1 MNTQGISP
9 KKPRSLEEWKAF
21 LNDHQISELKKLSD
35 NPILL
40 EALEKV
46 LCYEIATEGV
56 FEKNQPFDSTNNFVL
71 SYVQAVGGVIN
82 NERLGEDV
90 RGLFWGV
97 HRLKDGLSMI
107 KNFKQTEKVGE
118 NQNPAV

>member
-9 KKPRSLEEWKAF
+9 KKPRSLEEWKTF
-21 LNDHQISELKKLSD
+21 LNDHQVNELKKLSD

-56 FEKNQPFDSTNNFVL
+56 FAKNKPFDATNNFVL

-90 RGLFWGV
+90 RGLFWVV
-97 HRLKDGLSMI
+97 HRLKEGLNMI
-107 KNFKQTEKVGE
+107 KSFNQPEKVDT
-118 NQNPAV
+118 NS